1 MKRSTLIAGA
11 LALSIGILQSASL
24 AMAHGHGGGVHGGGV
39 HFGNDGGHHRDA
51 RGHYDD
57 GGDYYDDEGGYYGD
71 GGNGHYHETNNGG
84 EHRHYDSDEFWDG
97 AAVGGVVG
105 YGTGNGTGNGL
116 NTDPCAELTYRREHA
131 DQCSN

>member
-1 MKRSTLIAGA
+1 MMKRSKFIAGA
-11 LALSIGILQSASL
+11 LALSFSILQSGSL
-24 AMAHGHGGGVHGGGV
+24 AMAHGHGGGV

-51 RGHYDD
+51 RGHNDD
-57 GGDYYDDEGGYYGD
+57 DGGYYGD

-116 NTDPCAELTYRREHA
+116 NSDPCAELTYRREHA